1 VSLNLFLLGVP
12 KIWAQRALNL
22 YGAKKMNM
30 ISTGAFLNEMDASNK
45 QPSLAEQ
52 FAAVWEKK
60 NAKAARAGG
69 VSLMALSLA
78 ACGSSSS
85 TTTTTTDTT
94 TDTTTTVV
102 TPTAETYTLTV
113 SGTSGAGDNVSGGA
127 GDDTIVALTSGS
139 FEAGDVIDG
148 GAGTDTLQIG
158 LGTLTAANT
167 TTGAYVSNVENVR
180 VTFVH
185 DGGAADAI
193 TLNVDGFEGVEKVT
207 LYHATNSGSTA
218 DGVFTVSGNNM
229 STDVDIE
236 IVGGDTGADNSSVDV
251 TATYNSVTGTADSS
265 NLILNSA
272 GVNNVTLAGIE
283 TVNLSTLT
291 SDSHITVSTARPA
304 GTSSVNTVT
313 ATSMKTLNVTGAGNL
328 TIGAMNHAATF
339 TMDASAATGNITVT
353 PEASTVTSITTGSG
367 NDKIVLGASYATNDT
382 IAGGAGTD
390 TLSLTVAV
398 ADPSVAQANVTGI
411 EVIEITD
418 GLTNDEVD
426 VAKFGTITRLELEAD
441 GSGSTAAGVVTGLA
455 SGATIL
461 FGTAVDAIGASN
473 ALDVNLSDAAGAG
486 DTLTLDINNTTG
498 AGNLEID
505 ATGVEN
511 LIVDASG
518 SDQANDVVLTDPQ
531 LTTLTIT
538 NGTGLLSFED
548 GGNTTLGT
556 IVTTVD
562 ASSTTKAGGIHV
574 VLSGSALNGATVT
587 GTKNADTIDGSS
599 QADTIRGGDGIDT
612 LDGGAGADRFVFEA
626 TGTGNDADVITL
638 ADNDATQFVAGS
650 SGDILDFS
658 AFISNGTVA
667 QNSAAST
674 AINEYTSSD
683 TADFNITNKLALY
696 ADATEGNID
705 TAAEIAALIDG
716 ANDAFSITAGGKAIL
731 VTGDVTANTT
741 DDVKVWYIHDS
752 NSDGVVSGANEV
764 VQVLD
769 IADDT
774 GGTNTYG
781 LDLDTLITTN
791 FDLIA

>member
-1 VSLNLFLLGVP
+1 
-12 KIWAQRALNL
+12 
-22 YGAKKMNM
+22 
-30 ISTGAFLNEMDASNK
+30 MDASNK
-45 QPSLAEQ
+45 QPSTAEK

-78 ACGSSSS
+78 ACGSSS
-85 TTTTTTDTT
+85 TTTTTTDTSTTDTTT

-102 TPTAETYTLTV
+102 TPTAETYLLTV
-113 SGTSGAGDNVSGGA
+113 SGTSGSGDNISGGA
-127 GDDTIVALTSGS
+127 GDDTIIALTTGS
-139 FEAGDVIDG
+139 FEAGDVLDG
-148 GAGTDTLQIG
+148 GAGSDTLQIG
-158 LGTLTAANT
+158 LGTLTTAST
-167 TTGAYVSNVENVR
+167 TTGAYVSNVENIR
-180 VTFVH
+180 VTYTH
-185 DGGAADAI
+185 DGGATDAV

-207 LYHATNSGSTA
+207 LYHTTNTGSTK
-218 DGVFTVSGNNM
+218 DSVFTVSGNNM

-265 NLILNSA
+265 NLIVNGA
-272 GVNNVTLAGIE
+272 GVNNVTIAGIE
-283 TVNLSTLT
+283 TINMSALT
-291 SDSHITVSTARPA
+291 GDSHIATTAARPA
-304 GTSSVNTVT
+304 GTSSINTLT
-313 ATSMKTLNVTGAGNL
+313 ATSMKTLNLTGAGNV
-328 TIGAMNHAATF
+328 TIGAMDHAATF

-398 ADPSVAQANVTGI
+398 ADPTVAQANVTGI

-418 GLTNDEVD
+418 ALSNDEVD
-426 VAKFGTITRLELEAD
+426 VAKFGSITRLELEAD
-441 GSGSTAAGVVTGLA
+441 GSGATAAGVVTGLA
-455 SGATIL
+455 SGATL
-461 FGTAVDAIGASN
+461 LLGTAVDDLGGTN

-486 DTLTLDINNTTG
+486 DSLTIDINNTTN
-498 AGNLEID
+498 ASNLEID
-505 ATGVEN
+505 VSGVEN

-518 SDQANDVVLTDPQ
+518 SDQANDLVLTDAQ

-538 NGTGLLSFED
+538 NGSGTLSFED
-548 GGNTTLGT
+548 AGNTTLGT

-574 VLSGSALNGATVT
+574 VLSASALNGATIT
-587 GTKNADTIDGSS
+587 GTKNVDTIDGSS
-599 QADTIRGGDGIDT
+599 QADTIRGGDGNDV

-626 TGTGNDADVITL
+626 SGTANNTDVITL
-638 ADNDATQFVAGS
+638 IDSDHSQFEEGA

-658 AFISNGTVA
+658 AFLSNGTVD

-674 AINEYTSSD
+674 AINEYTSANTSD
-683 TADFNITNKLALY
+683 VNITNKLALY

-731 VTGDVTANTT
+731 VTGDVTATTT
-741 DDVKVWYIHDS
+741 DDVKVWYIHDI

-764 VQVLD
+764 YQVLD
-769 IADDT
+769 IADDANAA
-774 GGTNTYG
+774 NTTG